1 MKYIRF
7 YSFFLGILPFIASSL
22 QLDAAP
28 MRVATHSVDRLALNL
43 QKKRLKTARPI
54 KHAAVVHNAKKP
66 VRTKN
71 INPLYT
77 NKDVTPVTQSIKT
90 ELHKEALEQTS
101 IQKDDLESFGQEN
114 KDDQRDINKQDN
126 HVEEPV
132 DQELDQEDP
141 LKKDPITELQQ
152 ITRSFAE
159 KPVLSSLQKVS
170 HALKQTH
177 FYAKNPLTALKDSPW
192 NTTQNIGNSLQN
204 QVDKLPVCV
213 KKTGSIIW
221 KNSIKFGAASVLVS
235 LGLPRF
241 LALGIWESVNRSF
254 WMRQIFDFFCKKA
267 DLKGTR
273 KTVLSETFKYFFET
287 KKDILFGT
295 HLNERLNWNSKSK
308 TYNSLIDV
316 AKETYKDEKALEL
329 YTQNTVVGEILRD
342 SLKEIAII
350 TATDLE
356 KDCSLARKI
365 IAIFSAALSFHNGEN
380 LSTIMSLKDVIFG

>member
-7 YSFFLGILPFIASSL
+7 YSFFVGIATLIGSSF

-28 MRVATHSVDRLALNL
+28 MRMATHSVDRLALKM
-43 QKKRLKTARPI
+43 QKKRLKTARTI
-54 KHAAVVHNAKKP
+54 KHAVVVHNAKKP
-66 VRTKN
+66 IRTKN
-71 INPLYT
+71 INPLYI
-77 NKDVTPVTQSIKT
+77 NKDITPVTQPIKH
-90 ELHKEALEQTS
+90 ELPKEHLDQPSLKE
-101 IQKDDLESFGQEN
+101 DDLESFGQEN
-114 KDDQRDINKQDN
+114 KDNQHDIDKQDN
-126 HVEEPV
+126 QVEKPI
-132 DQELDQEDP
+132 DQELDQEVP
-141 LKKDPITELQQ
+141 FKKDPITEFQQ

-159 KPVLSSLQKVS
+159 KPVISPLQKVS

-177 FYAKNPLTALKDSPW
+177 FYVKNPLTALKDSPW
-192 NTTQNIGNSLQN
+192 NTTQKIGNNLQN

-221 KNSIKFGAASVLVS
+221 NNSIKFGAASVLAS

-254 WMRQIFDFFCKKA
+254 WMRQIFDFFSKKA
-267 DLKGTR
+267 DLQGTK
-273 KTVLSETFKYFFET
+273 KTVLSEAFRYFFET

-295 HLNERLNWNSKSK
+295 HLNERLNWNSKLK
-308 TYNSLIDV
+308 TFNSLIDV
-316 AKETYKDEKALEL
+316 TKETYPDQKALEL

-356 KDCSLARKI
+356 KDYSLARKI
-365 IAIFSAALSFHNGEN
+365 VAIFSASLSFHNGEN
-380 LSTIMSLKDVIFG
+380 LSAIMSLKNVIFD